1 MHMLMIHNSVLMLH
15 KIMLIM
21 QRNIL
26 KMYLPIPQINT
37 TIFVFLKDI
46 EYIISQQ
53 IKNRYLRYHKKIYIT
68 YRVYK

>member
-26 KMYLPIPQINT
+26 KMYLPISQINT
-37 TIFVFLKDI
+37 TSFVFLKDI

-53 IKNRYLRYHKKIYIT
+53 IKNRYLRYYKKIYIT